1 MKITIVMT
9 GYCIFSME
17 VSTQEPII
25 EIKHKIKQLLG
36 IPFDSQILTICDCE
50 LIDGLDLDDYPLIS
64 DGTKIHLSTT
74 KQTPPPPPPPPIII
88 PPPPAATKMKIT
100 VKFSAR
106 KIQIDVDETDT
117 VRSLKEKIHIV
128 EGTPMR
134 RMTLF
139 FNGMEME
146 DDYRSLNEYGVG
158 GDQGLEIV
166 VYLRSMSRVNVGDP
180 PARRVGVVVQ
190 TSTSLMNG
198 AKIPVEMNDT
208 SRVDELRRVMVE
220 RRMLPEDE
228 YIFIHKQRIMRD
240 ECSLR
245 WHGVDNG
252 DFLYVF
258 KGTVTRG
265 GD

>member
-1 MKITIVMT
+1 MKISIVMT

-17 VSTQEPII
+17 VSSQEPII
-25 EIKHKIKQLLG
+25 EIKHKIKHLLG

-74 KQTPPPPPPPPIII
+74 KQTPPPPPPPP
-88 PPPPAATKMKIT
+88 ATKMKIT

-128 EGTPMR
+128 EGTPMQ

-139 FNGMEME
+139 FNGAEME
-146 DDYRSLNEYGVG
+146 DDHRSLSEYGVG
-158 GDQGLEIV
+158 GDRGFEIV
-166 VYLRSMSRVNVGDP
+166 VYLRSMSRVSMVGET